1 MVTGPI
7 AVAYNVKG
15 VDKLVLTP
23 AVIADIFSGKVTTW
37 NDAAIAKINSG
48 VSLPSEPIKVV
59 LPLRR
64 VRHHRELHQ
73 VPQGGGPERLVR

>member
-23 AVIADIFSGKVTTW
+23 EVAANIFNGKITTW
-37 NDAAIAKINSG
+37 NDPAIAKLNPG
-48 VSLPSEPIKVV
+48 ATLP
-59 LPLRR
+59 RR
-64 VRHHRELHQ
+64 RSRSSSA
-73 VPQGGGPERLVR
+73 PTSRARPRTSPST